1 MNKMHMNIISIK
13 TILILTTNIILMILV
28 SSADHIELK

>member
-1 MNKMHMNIISIK
+1 MNKMHMNIIIK